1 MLIFGTFCVWALKC
15 GWIDVNV
22 SLSVMVF
29 SFQKESGC
37 ADVKTY
43 LFIRKTRFIKWEK
56 ILKKIS
62 YILFIDET

>member
-1 MLIFGTFCVWALKC
+1 MLIFGTFFVWALKC

-22 SLSVMVF
+22 SLSVF

-56 ILKKIS
+56 IFKKIS
-62 YILFIDET
+62 YILFIDKT